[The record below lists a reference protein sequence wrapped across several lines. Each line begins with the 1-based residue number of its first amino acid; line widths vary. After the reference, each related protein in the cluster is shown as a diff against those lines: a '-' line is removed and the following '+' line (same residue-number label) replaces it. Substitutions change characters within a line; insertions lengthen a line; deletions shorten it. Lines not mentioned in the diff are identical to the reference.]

1 MYTFHKTSF
10 DKILDSIITNNFES
24 TINETLTTNLKTS
37 DTEYKLQVSVP
48 GLAKEDIK
56 TSIKDGVITIQY
68 DGLASNEFSFVNKFK
83 KSYNI
88 PDDCDEKNIE
98 GKVENGV
105 LTLTFPKQK
114 KKNSERLLSLN

>member
-1 MYTFHKTSF
+1 MYTFSKTSF
-10 DKILDSIITNNFES
+10 DRILDSILTNNFES
-24 TINETLTTNLKTS
+24 AVNETLTTNLKTS
-37 DTEYKLQVSVP
+37 DTEYRLQVSVP

-56 TSIKDGVITIQY
+56 TSIKDGVITIQH
-68 DGLASNEFSFVNKFK
+68 DGLTSGEFSFVNKFK

>member
-10 DKILDSIITNNFES
+10 DKILDSILTNGFES

-37 DTEYKLQVSVP
+37 DTDYRLQVSVP

-56 TSIKDGVITIQY
+56 TSIKDGVLTIQY
-68 DGLASNEFSFVNKFK
+68 DGLAPNEFSFVNKFK